1 MTRSIPERVD
11 PEDLRQLVARVLEVP
26 AAEIGDHT
34 NFVDEWNVDSLLE
47 LELATRI
54 EERYR
59 IAIPETELASLTSLA
74 NVRELVDRMLGADPN
89 S

>member
-1 MTRSIPERVD
+1 MTRNIPERVD

-26 AAEIGDHT
+26 AAEISDHT
-34 NFVDEWNVDSLLE
+34 NFTDEWNVDSLLE

-54 EERYR
+54 EQRYR
-59 IAIPETELASLTSLA
+59 ITIPDTEVASLTSLA

-89 S
+89 T